1 MVRHNRKVQVRV
13 DTYTRVCLTAIAVL
27 LTVLIAGLWAEGVP
41 TSQTASAGS
50 PATGREVNKPY
61 WDSAGQ
67 RDAMV
72 KEMQQVNRKLDELK
86 ALLKSGEAKF
96 TVVGG
101 DGGKNEEPPKR
112 K

>member
-13 DTYTRVCLTAIAVL
+13 DTYTRVCLTVITVL

-41 TSQTASAGS
+41 TGELASARP
-50 PATGREVNKPY
+50 PAGRDAKKPL
-61 WDSAGQ
+61 WDSVSQ
-67 RDAMV
+67 REALV
-72 KEMQQVNRKLDELK
+72 KEMQQVNRKLEELK
-86 ALLKSGEAKF
+86 ALLKSGEAKV

-101 DGGKNEEPPKR
+101 IGGKNEGPPSKR

>member
-41 TSQTASAGS
+41 TGDLASARP
-50 PATGREVNKPY
+50 PAGRGAKKPL
-61 WDSAGQ
+61 WDTVGQ
-67 RDAMV
+67 REALV
-72 KEMQQVNRKLDELK
+72 KEMQQVNRKLEELK
-86 ALLKSGEAKF
+86 TVLKSGDAKF

-101 DGGKNEEPPKR
+101 DGGKNEGPPKR
-112 K
+112 R